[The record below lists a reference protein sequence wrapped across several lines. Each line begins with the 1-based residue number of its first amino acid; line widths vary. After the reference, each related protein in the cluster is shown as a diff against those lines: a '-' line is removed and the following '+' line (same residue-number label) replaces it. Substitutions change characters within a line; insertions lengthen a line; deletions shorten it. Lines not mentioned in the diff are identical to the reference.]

1 MAYEKAQ
8 LNFSNL
14 KRVKIEQIVVGLLS
28 VRFGFRCF
36 QHLFFFRS
44 REFPRVVGF
53 FYCRFCVCS
62 VLGWFPVFFKDDA
75 SLAN

>member
-53 FYCRFCVCS
+53 FLLPILRLLCFRLVSC
-62 VLGWFPVFFKDDA
+62 FF
-75 SLAN
+75 